1 MAKKTTGK
9 DKGSSKSKP
18 TRGKSRAMAAHP
30 RAMSIERL
38 PMATFTE
45 KAYLDYSMYV
55 VLDRALPNIADG
67 LKPVQR
73 RIIYAMSELGLS
85 AAAKYKK
92 SARTVGDV
100 LGKFH
105 PHGDSACYEAM
116 VLMAQPFSYRYP
128 LIDGQGNWGSPDD
141 PKSFAAMRYTESRLT
156 PFAQV
161 LLSELEQG
169 TVEWTPNFDG
179 TLEEPKIMP
188 ARLPH
193 VLLNGT
199 TGIAVGMATD
209 IPPHNVREVAAACVR
224 LLEKPDSTIG
234 ELMKHIQGPDYPT
247 EAEIITPK
255 SEIRAMYNS
264 GNGSIRARARWN
276 REDGDI
282 VITALPHQVS
292 PAKVLE
298 QIAQQ
303 MQQKKLPMVEDLRDE
318 SDHENPIR
326 LVIVPRSGKVDPVE
340 LMDHL
345 FATTDLER
353 SYRVNLNMI
362 GLDGRPRVYNL
373 KDLLGDWLKFRLV
386 TVRRRLQHRLDKV
399 LARLHILDGLL
410 IAYLNLDEVIRIIRR
425 EEEPKLKLIK
435 RFKLSEIQAE
445 AILETKLRHLAKLEE
460 MKIKGEQKELDHER
474 KELEGVLKSALK
486 LKQMVRDE
494 IIADAEEFGD
504 KRRSPLI
511 EREAAKAIDVT
522 QLLPTEPITVILSEK
537 GWVRAAK
544 GHEVDARA
552 LDYKTGDKFLQA
564 ACGKSNQQVVF
575 LDSTGR
581 SYTLPAHKLP
591 SARGH
596 GEPLASS
603 LNPPP
608 GATWAGVMMGAPEDL
623 YLFASDAGYGFVGKL
638 GDLITDRRA
647 GKAVLKV
654 PKGSKALPPQ
664 RVLSMKENWLA
675 AVTNKGNILVFR
687 VGELPP
693 MEKGKGERI
702 LSIPGAKVAKREEYL
717 AGVAVFKEGQR
728 LLLRTGKG
736 ELLLRSGND
745 IDQYV
750 SERAKRGSK
759 LPRGHQEVKEIE
771 VETEV
776 TK

>member
-1 MAKKTTGK
+1 MEA
-9 DKGSSKSKP
+9 
-18 TRGKSRAMAAHP
+18 RP
-30 RAMSIERL
+30 RVANIERL
-38 PMATFTE
+38 PLATFTE

-128 LIDGQGNWGSPDD
+128 LVDGQGNWGSPDD

-169 TVEWTPNFDG
+169 TVAWVPNFDG

-224 LLEKPDSTIG
+224 LLDKPDSTTG

-247 EAEIITPK
+247 EAEIVTSK
-255 SEIRAMYNS
+255 AEIRALYNT
-264 GNGSIRARARWN
+264 GLGSIRARAKWQ
-276 REDGDI
+276 RENGEI

-292 PAKVLE
+292 PAKVLM
-298 QIAQQ
+298 QIDQQ
-303 MQQKKLPMVEDLRDE
+303 RQQKKLPMVEDLRDE

-326 LVIVPRSGKVDPVE
+326 LVIVPRSGRIDPAEVME
-340 LMDHL
+340 HL

-373 KDLLGDWLKFRLV
+373 KDLLGEWLKFRIE

-399 LARLHILDGLL
+399 QARLHILDGLL
-410 IAYLNLDEVIRIIRR
+410 VAYLNLDEVIRIIRR
-425 EEEPKLKLIK
+425 EEEPKPVLMK
-435 RFKLSEIQAE
+435 RFRLTEIQAE

-460 MKIKGEQKELDHER
+460 MKIRGEQKELARER
-474 KELEGVLKSALK
+474 DELERILKSNQKLRAL
-486 LKQMVRDE
+486 VRDE
-494 IIADAEEFGD
+494 IISDAEEFGD
-504 KRRSPLI
+504 RRRSPLI

-522 QLLPTEPITVILSEK
+522 QLLPTEPITVILSER

-544 GHEVDARA
+544 GHEVDARV

-564 ACGKSNQQVVF
+564 ARGKTNQQVVF

-608 GATWAGVMMGAPEDL
+608 GATWSGAMMGAPEDL
-623 YLFASDAGYGFVGKL
+623 YLISSDAGYGFVCKL
-638 GDLITDRRA
+638 GDLVTDRRA

-664 RVLSMKENWLA
+664 RVISYDEDWLA
-675 AVTNKGNILVFR
+675 AVTNKGNILVFMLA
-687 VGELPP
+687 ELPL
-693 MEKGKGERI
+693 MEKGKGEKI
-702 LSIPGAKVAKREEYL
+702 LAIPGARVAKREEYL
-717 AGVAVFKEGQR
+717 AGIAVFKEGQR
-728 LLLRTGKG
+728 LILRTGKG

-745 IDQYV
+745 IDQYI
-750 SERAKRGSK
+750 SERALRGSK
-759 LPRGHQEVKEIE
+759 LPRGHQEVREIE
-771 VETEV
+771 AQAQ
-776 TK
+776 